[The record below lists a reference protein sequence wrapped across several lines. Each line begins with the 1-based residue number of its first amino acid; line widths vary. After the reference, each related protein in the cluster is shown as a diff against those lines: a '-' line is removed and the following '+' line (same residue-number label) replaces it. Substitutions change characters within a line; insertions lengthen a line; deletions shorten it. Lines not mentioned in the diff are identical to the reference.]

1 MVHFNTEQVMFYFAG
16 AFSGIDEIIKKRL
29 KNKSAIGFATETKSE
44 KQIEEEKMVNEED
57 LAEYGLEREFV
68 GRIDLIVQLN
78 DLSEDVLEDILLNSK
93 NSKLKKFVG
102 SLQVKDG
109 ITTHYTPGI
118 IKAIVKKVKK
128 ENSTTGARG
137 LSKVVTY
144 VFDDIMHEV
153 MANPGKYSDVVL
165 LDGIE
170 EDNTRY
176 ILK

>member
-1 MVHFNTEQVMFYFAG
+1 M
-16 AFSGIDEIIKKRL
+16 
-29 KNKSAIGFATETKSE
+29 
-44 KQIEEEKMVNEED
+44 
-57 LAEYGLEREFV
+57 
-68 GRIDLIVQLN
+68 
-78 DLSEDVLEDILLNSK
+78 
-93 NSKLKKFVG
+93 
-102 SLQVKDG
+102 
-109 ITTHYTPGI
+109 
-118 IKAIVKKVKK
+118 
-128 ENSTTGARG
+128 TGARG